1 MRRYV
6 GAALLVSHLA
16 GAGAAAQ
23 TVSATMGAIDG
34 RVTDN
39 TNAVLPGVTVTIS
52 GPAMMGTRGATTND
66 QGAYRI
72 AAVPPG
78 DYAVLFTLD
87 GFAPLKRTE
96 IRVDLGFTATLN
108 VRMAVGTVEANVTV
122 TGASPVVDVAST
134 RVTTTFDAPMLASI
148 PSGSRD
154 YWALLSETPAL
165 KLTRVDVGG
174 SSAGSQ
180 SSYYAYGT
188 HRPES
193 ADDRRDQFDTGH
205 RTVATISTSDQ
216 RAFDSE
222 HQLELGQFVRATARH
237 RAAASV
243 AHRRQAGLVK

>member
-16 GAGAAAQ
+16 VAGAAAQ
-23 TVSATMGAIDG
+23 TVSATMGTIDG

-52 GPAMMGTRGATTND
+52 GPALMGTRVATTND

-78 DYAVLFTLD
+78 DYTVLFTLD

-108 VRMAVGTVEANVTV
+108 VQMAVGAVEANVTV

-134 RVTTTFDAPMLASI
+134 RIVTC
-148 PSGSRD
+148 
-154 YWALLSETPAL
+154 
-165 KLTRVDVGG
+165 GG
-174 SSAGSQ
+174 
-180 SSYYAYGT
+180 
-188 HRPES
+188 
-193 ADDRRDQFDTGH
+193 
-205 RTVATISTSDQ
+205 
-216 RAFDSE
+216 
-222 HQLELGQFVRATARH
+222 
-237 RAAASV
+237 
-243 AHRRQAGLVK
+243 

>member
-1 MRRYV
+1 M
-6 GAALLVSHLA
+6 
-16 GAGAAAQ
+16 
-23 TVSATMGAIDG
+23 
-34 RVTDN
+34 
-39 TNAVLPGVTVTIS
+39 
-52 GPAMMGTRGATTND
+52 
-66 QGAYRI
+66 
-72 AAVPPG
+72 PPG
-78 DYAVLFTLD
+78 DYTVLFTLD

-108 VRMAVGTVEANVTV
+108 VQMAVGTVEANVTV

-134 RVTTTFDAPMLASI
+134 RVTTTFDAPMLASL

-174 SSAGSQ
+174 NSAGSQ

-188 HRPES
+188 
-193 ADDRRDQFDTGH
+193 TGQNWPM
-205 RTVATISTSDQ
+205 IEGINSTQGTERSQRYLQSDQ
-216 RAFDSE
+216 REFDSE